1 MAGAARFPPFL
12 VPAVAALSYLAAFAA
27 ILLWLPLE
35 VLLLAVTWPFDRT
48 RRVTGRFL
56 RGSAVFCTY
65 AFPFWRIRVDGKWPP
80 GKRAYVVVSNHQSM
94 LDIFMLSRLP
104 REMKWVAKEELFR
117 VPWIGWMFRVSG
129 DIPLRRGDAE
139 SGRETL
145 TRARWY
151 LDHGMHVMMFPEG
164 TRSRDGRMLPF
175 KSGAFRLALE
185 AGVPVLPI
193 AVSGT
198 ADGMPKGSPWVR
210 PARAMARI
218 LEPVETAGMTDADTN
233 RLRDLVRQRIAA
245 GVAELERERAAAG
258 PAPGQV

>member
-1 MAGAARFPPFL
+1 MPGGPRFPPFL
-12 VPAVAALSYLAAFAA
+12 VTAVAALSYLVAFAA
-27 ILLWLPLE
+27 ILVWLPAE

-48 RRVTGRFL
+48 RRVPGRFL
-56 RGSAVFCTY
+56 RYVAVFCTY
-65 AFPFWRIRVDGKWPP
+65 AFPFWRIRVGGTWPP
-80 GKRAYVVVSNHQSM
+80 GRRAYVVVSNHQSM

-104 REMKWVAKEELFR
+104 REMKWIAKEELFR
-117 VPWIGWMFRVSG
+117 IPWIGWMFHVSG
-129 DIPLRRGDAE
+129 DIALKRGDAE

-145 TRARWY
+145 ERARWY
-151 LDHGMHVMMFPEG
+151 LDRGMHVMMFPEG

-185 AGVPVLPI
+185 AGVPVLPV

-233 RLRDLVRQRIAA
+233 RLRDRVRERIAA

-258 PAPGQV
+258 PPPGV